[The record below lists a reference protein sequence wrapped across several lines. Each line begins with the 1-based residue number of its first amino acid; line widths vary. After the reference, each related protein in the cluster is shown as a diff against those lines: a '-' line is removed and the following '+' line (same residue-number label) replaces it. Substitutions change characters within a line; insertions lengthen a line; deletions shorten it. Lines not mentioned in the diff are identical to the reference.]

1 MGAAIGSAGV
11 RETPDAVL
19 ESVLMMRRWTS
30 LICVLGRFQGEC
42 GPEGH
47 VAASRPWLVYAAP
60 LEWELFWRV
69 DRTAEFLTGEVRC
82 LR

>member
-42 GPEGH
+42 GPPGH
-47 VAASRPWLVYAAP
+47 RAASRPWLVYAAP
-60 LEWELFWRV
+60 LEWALLQR
-69 DRTAEFLTGEVRC
+69 DIR
-82 LR
+82 